1 MDINKYLKI
10 IESINYDVEYLINER
25 EATSSEKISLN
36 KIEND
41 INRVSNWLN
50 SKTKKQYTNIEITF
64 PREVKLSKRA
74 KSEKIERTLKG
85 DMYFE
90 VISGNDDLGFI
101 NVRTKSF
108 PNNLALRIYYNK
120 LKIRQESD
128 YDVALIY
135 NRQGNF
141 LSGSPK
147 ESEKKK
153 ISMKIRKLI

>member
-1 MDINKYLKI
+1 MDINNYLKI

-36 KIEND
+36 KIENN

-85 DMYFE
+85 DMYFQ

-120 LKIRQESD
+120 LKIRQESK

-135 NRQGNF
+135 NRQSNF
-141 LSGSPK
+141 LSGNPK
-147 ESEKKK
+147 ESEKKN
-153 ISMKIRKLI
+153 ITMKIRKVT